1 MPTDI
6 DRLQIEIEANSTDAS
21 GAIDRLTAS
30 LQRLQTSVGN
40 NPALKQTSQQV
51 KNLGKA
57 PSLSRLE
64 KELAKVQKQAEKD
77 GDALVALQRK
87 LEDLQQFRGIGN
99 PLTRA
104 GTEQMIR
111 EVEEEIRRL
120 SSAVDEADTRI
131 RTLRQNIQ
139 AATSGSSDT
148 LADASRQIR
157 NASANL
163 DSVSRSAQNVRQ
175 NLDSASRGADNLGE
189 SIRRASSNGSSGM
202 SYLARS
208 VKGMATSFVLFGL
221 MFSASQAISDSLARM
236 AQENEGVNQTLSE
249 IKSSLQY
256 VSDAL
261 ASVIYPI
268 IKAIGPALVVILDG
282 LASILNVLAMVIA
295 FLTGQDSVI
304 QAQKAQVD
312 YAASLDGT
320 ADSMND
326 VTQAAKEMRKQLLP
340 FDELNVFDNDGSGTV
355 SSGGIGNLRFEEV
368 GVDPVNFPT
377 LLKAPKWSP
386 EVIKAPKFE
395 PLQVPVWAKDP
406 LKSPSWQ
413 PNLVPAPAFET
424 LQLPD
429 ILLNPLPVP
438 EWAENPIM
446 APSLSL
452 VPVLQGLAQM
462 AEGFVSTWE
471 SIKVN
476 STDGATSA
484 RAIFAQFVVDTA
496 TTLQTWGENL
506 KSNFGS
512 VMNYLQT
519 VTVPAL
525 SNAASSFAQ
534 FVQNTAGNIKEWGEN
549 VASNMQATL
558 NYIPTAVSA
567 GLSAAAQS
575 VATWV
580 NGTSSNFAAWAK
592 NLIQNAASAAEGLV
606 KNIVSG
612 LSEAWQS
619 FKSAMSAMGEK
630 ISGWWSANKNW
641 VAPLA
646 TGAAIAGLTVGA
658 VVLSGGSAAAALPA
672 LAALA
677 NGGVLTEPTAALVGE
692 YPGAKRNPEIV
703 TPQNIMYDT
712 FRDAQDNSDVVNAI
726 AAGVQRIVRAIEE
739 NGGDIYVNGDM
750 TAQQNRKNKMYGK
763 TLQYI

>member
-6 DRLQIEIEANSTDAS
+6 DKLQIEIEAESQQAAS
-21 GAIDRLTAS
+21 QIDRLTAS
-30 LQRLQTSVGN
+30 LQKLQTAVGN

-57 PSLSRLE
+57 PNLSRLE
-64 KELAKVQKQAEKD
+64 RELAKVQKQAEKD
-77 GDALVALQRK
+77 GDALVALQRRLEELQTYRGVGNK
-87 LEDLQQFRGIGN
+87 L
-99 PLTRA
+99 TVA
-104 GTEQMIR
+104 GTEQMIK
-111 EVEEEIRRL
+111 ETEAQIKEL
-120 SSAVDEADTRI
+120 SAAVDQADAKI
-131 RTLRQNIQ
+131 RTLRQSIQ
-139 AATSGSSDT
+139 AAGTGTPISKT
-148 LADASRQIR
+148 VQQVRTAAPAVE
-157 NASANL
+157 N
-163 DSVSRSAQNVRQ
+163 VSRATREVKA
-175 NLDSASRGADNLGE
+175 NLDSASKGAERFGQTVKK
-189 SIRRASSNGSSGM
+189 ASASGSGGLSGF
-202 SYLARS
+202 SKSL
-208 VKGMATSFVLFGL
+208 KGMLTSFALWGA
-221 MFSASQAISDSLARM
+221 MFSITSAITDSIGEM
-236 AQENEGVNQTLSE
+236 AKENQTVNRTISE

-256 VSDAL
+256 VADAL
-261 ASVIYPI
+261 AAVIWPI
-268 IKAIGPALVVILDG
+268 IQAIAPVLVTILDA
-282 LASILNVLAMVIA
+282 LAGILNLLARVIV
-295 FLTGQDSVI
+295 FFTGADSVI
-304 QAQKAQVD
+304 QATKTQVD

-320 ADSMND
+320 ADSMDN

-340 FDELNVFDNDGSGTV
+340 FDELNVFDNDGSGGV

-368 GVDPVNFPT
+368 GIGPVNFPT

-395 PLQVPVWAKDP
+395 PFQLPVLAKDP

-413 PNLVPAPAFET
+413 PNPVPAPAFET

-446 APSLSL
+446 APSLSV

-462 AEGFVSTWE
+462 TEGFATTWE
-471 SIKVN
+471 SIKITV
-476 STDGATSA
+476 TDGATSA
-484 RAIFAQFVVDTA
+484 RAIFSQFATDTSTA
-496 TTLQTWGENL
+496 LQTWGETV
-506 KSNFGS
+506 KTNFGT
-512 VMNYLQT
+512 VMNYLET

-525 SNAASSFAQ
+525 SNAASNFAQ
-534 FVQNTAGNIKEWGEN
+534 FAQNVAGNIKEWCEN
-549 VASNMQATL
+549 VATNVQATL
-558 NYIPTAVSA
+558 AYIPTAVSS

-575 VATWV
+575 FATWI
-580 NGTSSNFAAWAK
+580 NGTSSSFASWAK
-592 NLIQNAASAAEGLV
+592 NLIQNAATAAEGLV
-606 KNIVSG
+606 RNIVSG
-612 LSEAWQS
+612 LSEAWES
-619 FKSAMSAMGEK
+619 FKGAMKAMGEAV
-630 ISGWWSANKNW
+630 SGWWNANKNW
-641 VAPLA
+641 AAPLA
-646 TGAAIAGLTVGA
+646 TGVAIAGLTVGA

-712 FRDAQDNSDVVNAI
+712 FQDAQDNSDVVNAI
-726 AAGVQRIVRAIEE
+726 MAGVRQIVRAIEE

>member
-1 MPTDI
+1 MTVDE
-6 DRLQIEIEANSTDAS
+6 LQIQVNAQAQTAS
-21 GAIDRLTAS
+21 GSLDQLTAS
-30 LQRLQTSVGN
+30 LQRLQGATRNTG
-40 NPALKQTSQQV
+40 LDRTSQQLRSIS
-51 KNLGKA
+51 KP
-57 PSLSRLE
+57 PSLSKMER
-64 KELAKVQKQAEKD
+64 ELRKIQAQAERD
-77 GDALVALQRK
+77 GDSLVALQRR
-87 LEDLQQFRGIGN
+87 LEELQQYRGLGN

-104 GTEQMIR
+104 GTEEMIR
-111 EVEEEIRRL
+111 GVEEEIRRL
-120 SSAVDEADTRI
+120 SSAVDEADVRI

-139 AATSGSSDT
+139 ASNSGSNDT

-208 VKGMATSFVLFGL
+208 IKGMATSFVLFGL

-304 QAQKAQVD
+304 QAQKQWVD
-312 YAASLDGT
+312 YADSVDGA
-320 ADSMND
+320 ADSMGD
-326 VTQAAKEMRKQLLP
+326 ATAAAKKLYRALLP
-340 FDELNVFDNDGSGTV
+340 IDELNILEDN
-355 SSGGIGNLRFEEV
+355 SSGGTGGSLGPLRFEETSI
-368 GVDPVNFPT
+368 DPIQLPEFI
-377 LLKAPKWSP
+377 ASP
-386 EVIKAPKFE
+386 EWTPNPIPAPVFE
-395 PLQVPVWAKDP
+395 PVTIPVWAKAP

-413 PNLVPAPAFET
+413 PNPVPAPAFET

-462 AEGFVSTWE
+462 AEGFATTWE
-471 SIKVN
+471 SIKIT

-496 TTLQTWGENL
+496 TALQTWGENL

-534 FVQNTAGNIKEWGEN
+534 FVQNTAANVKAWGEN
-549 VASNMQATL
+549 VAANVQATL
-558 NYIPTAVSA
+558 AYIPQAVSF

-592 NLIQNAASAAEGLV
+592 NLIQNAGSAAEGLV
-606 KNIVSG
+606 RNIVSG
-612 LSEAWQS
+612 LSEAWES
-619 FKSAMSAMGEK
+619 FKGAMKAMGEAV
-630 ISGWWSANKNW
+630 SGWWNANKNW
-641 VAPLA
+641 AAPLA
-646 TGAAIAGLTVGA
+646 TGVAIAGLTVGA

-677 NGGVLTEPTAALVGE
+677 NGGVLTEPTATLVGE

-712 FRDAQDNSDVVNAI
+712 FQDAQDNSDVVNAI
-726 AAGVQRIVRAIEE
+726 MAGVRQIVRAIEE

>member
-6 DRLQIEIEANSTDAS
+6 DRLQIEIQADSAQAGS
-21 GAIDRLTAS
+21 AIDRLTAS
-30 LQRLQTSVGN
+30 LQRLQSAVSN
-40 NPALKQTSQQV
+40 NTGLQRTSQQV

-57 PSLSRLE
+57 PSMSRLE
-64 KELAKVQKQAEKD
+64 KELAKIQKQAEKD
-77 GDALVALQRK
+77 GDALVSLQRRLEELQTYRGVGNK
-87 LEDLQQFRGIGN
+87 L
-99 PLTRA
+99 TVA
-104 GTEQMIR
+104 GTEQMIK
-111 EVEEEIRRL
+111 ETEAQIKEL
-120 SSAVDEADTRI
+120 SAAVDTADAKI
-131 RTLRQNIQ
+131 RTLRQSIQ
-139 AATSGSSDT
+139 AAGTGT
-148 LADASRQIR
+148 PIAKTTQQVKA
-157 NASANL
+157 AAPAVE
-163 DSVSRSAQNVRQ
+163 SVSRATREVKS
-175 NLDSASRGADNLGE
+175 NLDAATKSADTFSKTMKKAT
-189 SIRRASSNGSSGM
+189 SNGSSGM

-221 MFSASQAISDSLARM
+221 MFSASQAISDSLGRM

-304 QAQKAQVD
+304 QAQKQWVD
-312 YAASLDGT
+312 YADSVDSA
-320 ADSMND
+320 ADSMGD
-326 VTQAAKEMRKQLLP
+326 ATAAAKKLYRALLP
-340 FDELNVFDNDGSGTV
+340 IDELNILEDNGSGGT
-355 SSGGIGNLRFEEV
+355 GGSLGPLRFEETSI
-368 GVDPVNFPT
+368 DPIQLPEFI
-377 LLKAPKWSP
+377 ASP
-386 EVIKAPKFE
+386 EWTPNPIPAPAFE
-395 PLQVPVWAKDP
+395 PVTVPVWAKAP

-413 PNLVPAPAFET
+413 PNPVPAPAFET

-462 AEGFVSTWE
+462 AEGFATTWE
-471 SIKVN
+471 SIKIT

-484 RAIFAQFVVDTA
+484 RVVFAQFVVDTA
-496 TTLQTWGENL
+496 TALQTWGETV
-506 KSNFGS
+506 KTNFGT
-512 VMNYLQT
+512 VMNYLET

-534 FVQNTAGNIKEWGEN
+534 FVQNTAGNIRAWGEN
-549 VASNMQATL
+549 VASNVQATL
-558 NYIPTAVSA
+558 AYIPTAVSS

-606 KNIVSG
+606 RNIVSG
-612 LSEAWQS
+612 LSEAWES
-619 FKSAMSAMGEK
+619 FKGAMKAMGEAV
-630 ISGWWSANKNW
+630 SGWWSANKSW
-641 VAPLA
+641 AAPLA
-646 TGAAIAGLTVGA
+646 AGAAIAGLTVGA

-712 FRDAQDNSDVVNAI
+712 FQDAQDNSDVVNAI
-726 AAGVQRIVRAIEE
+726 MAGVRQIVRAIEE

>member
-1 MPTDI
+1 MPTDV
-6 DRLQIEIEANSTDAS
+6 DRLQIEIEASSTDAS

-30 LQRLQTSVGN
+30 LQRLQNAVGN

-57 PSLSRLE
+57 PNLSRLE
-64 KELAKVQKQAEKD
+64 RELAKVQKQAEKD
-77 GDALVALQRK
+77 GDALVALQRR
-87 LEDLQQFRGIGN
+87 LDDLQQFRGIGN
-99 PLTRA
+99 KLTVA
-104 GTEQMIR
+104 GTEQMVKETEAQIR
-111 EVEEEIRRL
+111 EL
-120 SSAVDEADTRI
+120 SAAVDQADAKI
-131 RTLRQNIQ
+131 RTLRQSIQ
-139 AATSGSSDT
+139 TSTTGAGAPIHKTVQQIKSAAP
-148 LADASRQIR
+148 AAE
-157 NASANL
+157 NL
-163 DSVSRSAQNVRQ
+163 SKATKTVKA
-175 NLDSASRGADNLGE
+175 NLDSASKSADNFGKTVK
-189 SIRRASSNGSSGM
+189 RATSSGSSGM
-202 SYLARS
+202 GYLAKS
-208 VKGMATSFVLFGL
+208 VRGMATSFVLFGL
-221 MFSASQAISDSLARM
+221 MFSASQAISDSLGRM

-256 VSDAL
+256 ISDAL
-261 ASVIYPI
+261 AAAIYPI
-268 IKAIGPALVVILDG
+268 IKAIAPIVVTILDA
-282 LASILNVLAMVIA
+282 LAGILNLLARVIA
-295 FLTGQDSVI
+295 FFTGADSVI
-304 QAQKAQVD
+304 QAQKQWAD
-312 YAASLDGT
+312 YAEGVDGAT
-320 ADSMND
+320 DSMGDATN
-326 VTQAAKEMRKQLLP
+326 AAKELHRELLGI
-340 FDELNVFDNDGSGTV
+340 DELNIFGDNTGGGT
-355 SSGGIGNLRFEEV
+355 SGGLGGLRFEETS
-368 GVDPVNFPT
+368 VDPVSFPT

-395 PLQVPVWAKDP
+395 PVTLPVWAKAP
-406 LKSPSWQ
+406 LKSPAWQ
-413 PNLVPAPAFET
+413 PNPVPAPAFET
-424 LQLPD
+424 LRLPD
-429 ILLNPLPVP
+429 FLLNPLPVP

-462 AEGFVSTWE
+462 AEGFATTWE
-471 SIKVN
+471 SIKIT

-496 TTLQTWGENL
+496 TALQTWGENL

-525 SNAASSFAQ
+525 SNAASNFAQ
-534 FVQNTAGNIKEWGEN
+534 FAQNVAGNIKEWGEN
-549 VASNMQATL
+549 VATNVQTTL
-558 NYIPTAVSA
+558 NYIPTAVSD

-580 NGTSSNFAAWAK
+580 NGTSSNFGAWAK

-612 LSEAWQS
+612 LSEAWDS
-619 FKSAMSAMGEK
+619 FKSAMTAMGEK
-630 ISGWWSANKNW
+630 ISGWWSANKSW

-646 TGAAIAGLTVGA
+646 AGAAIAGLTVGA

-739 NGGDIYVNGDM
+739 NGGDIYVNDDL

>member
-1 MPTDI
+1 MSDKK
-6 DRLQIEIEANSTDAS
+6 DLSREIVSVLEA
-21 GAIDRLTAS
+21 
-30 LQRLQTSVGN
+30 Q
-40 NPALKQTSQQV
+40 KQTSGRRKIYKEVSDQHKGEMLAEDLERKIEGLRETIRRDRVSWDDLEQV
-51 KNLGKA
+51 QD
-57 PSLSRLE
+57 RCLE
-64 KELAKVQKQAEKD
+64 Y
-77 GDALVALQRK
+77 LQRCQEAK
-87 LEDLQQFRGIGN
+87 CLPTVGGL
-99 PLTRA
+99 
-104 GTEQMIR
+104 
-111 EVEEEIRRL
+111 
-120 SSAVDEADTRI
+120 AV
-131 RTLRQNIQ
+131 
-139 AATSGSSDT
+139 
-148 LADASRQIR
+148 
-157 NASANL
+157 
-163 DSVSRSAQNVRQ
+163 
-175 NLDSASRGADNLGE
+175 
-189 SIRRASSNGSSGM
+189 
-202 SYLARS
+202 
-208 VKGMATSFVLFGL
+208 FGL
-221 MFSASQAISDSLARM
+221 GYTRQR
-236 AQENEGVNQTLSE
+236 
-249 IKSSLQY
+249 
-256 VSDAL
+256 
-261 ASVIYPI
+261 
-268 IKAIGPALVVILDG
+268 
-282 LASILNVLAMVIA
+282 LNSY
-295 FLTGQDSVI
+295 T
-304 QAQKAQVD
+304 
-312 YAASLDGT
+312 T
-320 ADSMND
+320 
-326 VTQAAKEMRKQLLP
+326 AAKKLYRALLP
-340 FDELNVFDNDGSGTV
+340 IDELNILEDN
-355 SSGGIGNLRFEEV
+355 SSGGIGGSLGPLRFEETSI
-368 GVDPVNFPT
+368 DPIQLPEFI
-377 LLKAPKWSP
+377 ASP
-386 EVIKAPKFE
+386 EWTPNPIPAPAFE
-395 PLQVPVWAKDP
+395 PVTVPVWAKAP
-406 LKSPSWQ
+406 LKTPSWQ
-413 PNLVPAPAFET
+413 PNPVPAPAFET

-462 AEGFVSTWE
+462 QEGFATTWE
-471 SIKVN
+471 VIKIT

-506 KSNFGS
+506 KTNFGS
-512 VMNYLQT
+512 VMTYLQT

-525 SNAASSFAQ
+525 SNAASNFAQ

-549 VASNMQATL
+549 VASNVKTTL
-558 NYIPTAVSA
+558 AYIPTAVSS

-575 VATWV
+575 VATWI
-580 NGTSSNFAAWAK
+580 NGTSSSFASWAK

-606 KNIVSG
+606 RNIVSG
-612 LSEAWQS
+612 LSEAWDS

-646 TGAAIAGLTVGA
+646 TGVAIAGLTVGA